1 MTFTQL
7 EVFATLAQAGSF
19 SRAAAL
25 LRITQSAVSHAIR
38 ALERELG
45 VTLFVRDRAVPEL
58 TPAGARLLARAH
70 EIRTLHEA
78 LIQDAKDA
86 QGLREGVLRI
96 ASFGSTSSL
105 RILPDLLARF
115 RALHPGIEVYIDE
128 EADDTVVR
136 WLTERRVEIG
146 FVVLPDDRFETLPL
160 VQDEFVA
167 VLPRDHA
174 LARKGSVAPSDLDDL
189 PFVLPEAGCG
199 ELIQSILEQGGARP
213 RILYRFPQLLSIL
226 GFVERGLA
234 VSVAARLALPDDAAG
249 VVYRPLSPRAP
260 RRVGLAVRDAGKLSP
275 AAEAFLQV
283 ARQMY
288 PSRRAGDTPAARG
301 RPTPARQGATP
312 ARI

>member
-7 EVFATLAQAGSF
+7 EVFVTLARAGSF
-19 SRAAAL
+19 SRAATL
-25 LRITQSAVSHAIR
+25 LGITQSAVSHAIR

-45 VTLFVRDRAVPEL
+45 VPLFVRDRAVPEL

-115 RALHPGIEVYIDE
+115 RQLHPGIEVYIDE

-146 FVVLPDDRFETLPL
+146 FVVLPDERFETLPL

-167 VLPRDHA
+167 VLPEAHP
-174 LARKGSVAPSDLDDL
+174 LARKASVTPADLNEL

-199 ELIQSILEQGGARP
+199 DLIQAILDRAQARP

-234 VSVAARLALPDDAAG
+234 VSVAARLALPDDPPG
-249 VVYRPLSPRAP
+249 VVYRPLSPRVP
-260 RRVGLAVRDAGKLSP
+260 RRVGLAVRDAAKLSP
-275 AAEAFLQV
+275 AARAFMQV

-288 PSRRAGDTPAARG
+288 GGRRQAADRAPAMPVGTCAM
-301 RPTPARQGATP
+301 PART
-312 ARI
+312 

>member
-7 EVFATLAQAGSF
+7 EVFVTLARAGSF

-25 LRITQSAVSHAIR
+25 LGITQSAVSHAIR

-45 VTLFVRDRAVPEL
+45 VPLFVRDRAVPEL

-115 RALHPGIEVYIDE
+115 RQLHPGIEVYIDE

-146 FVVLPDDRFETLPL
+146 FVVLPDERFETLPL
-160 VQDEFVA
+160 VQDEFVV
-167 VLPRDHA
+167 VLPEAHP
-174 LARKGSVAPSDLDDL
+174 LARKASVAPADLNDL
-189 PFVLPEAGCG
+189 PFVLPEAGCSD
-199 ELIQSILEQGGARP
+199 LIQAILDRAQARP

-234 VSVAARLALPDDAAG
+234 VSVAARLALPDDAPG

-260 RRVGLAVRDAGKLSP
+260 RRVGLAVRDAAKLSP
-275 AAEAFLQV
+275 AARAFMQV

-288 PSRRAGDTPAARG
+288 GGRRQTAGRATAVPVGTCAM
-301 RPTPARQGATP
+301 PART
-312 ARI
+312 

>member
-7 EVFATLAQAGSF
+7 EVFVTLARAGSF

-25 LRITQSAVSHAIR
+25 LGITQSAVSHAIR

-45 VTLFVRDRAVPEL
+45 VPLFVRDRAVPEL

-115 RALHPGIEVYIDE
+115 RQLHPGIEVYIDE

-146 FVVLPDDRFETLPL
+146 FVVLPDERFETLPL
-160 VQDEFVA
+160 VQDEFVV
-167 VLPRDHA
+167 VLPEAHP
-174 LARKGSVAPSDLDDL
+174 LARKASVAPADLNDL
-189 PFVLPEAGCG
+189 PFVLPEAGCSD
-199 ELIQSILEQGGARP
+199 LIQAILDRAQARP

-234 VSVAARLALPDDAAG
+234 VSVAARLALPDDAPG

-260 RRVGLAVRDAGKLSP
+260 RRVGLAVRDAAKLSP
-275 AAEAFLQV
+275 AARAFMQV

-288 PSRRAGDTPAARG
+288 GGCRQTAGRAPAVPVGTCAM
-301 RPTPARQGATP
+301 PART
-312 ARI
+312 